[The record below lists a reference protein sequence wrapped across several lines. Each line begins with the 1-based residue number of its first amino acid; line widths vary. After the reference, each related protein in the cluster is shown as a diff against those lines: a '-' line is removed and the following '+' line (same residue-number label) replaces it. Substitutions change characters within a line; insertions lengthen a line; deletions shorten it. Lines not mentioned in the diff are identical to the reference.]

1 MTLHLHNLINSK
13 RRHGQLFGFS
23 LERNGAY
30 HLHTPTMIIESKQK
44 KTKVNYNLKNKKK
57 IRRVICYELIGRA
70 GDKLNPLLRIII

>member
-23 LERNGAY
+23 LEGNGAY

-44 KTKVNYNLKNKKK
+44 TKVNYNLKNKK
-57 IRRVICYELIGRA
+57 
-70 GDKLNPLLRIII
+70 N

>member
-13 RRHGQLFGFS
+13 RRHGQMIGFS

-44 KTKVNYNLKNKKK
+44 K
-57 IRRVICYELIGRA
+57 RRS
-70 GDKLNPLLRIII
+70 IIT